1 MCDHKAEENRK
12 TMMKLEDIQAFIAFV
27 QLQSTSL
34 AAEQLGISQPA
45 VTRRIQNLEQVCAV
59 QLFDRQTRP
68 LKLTA
73 RGREI
78 YNKCCVIENEVNSLK
93 QVLLQQNQEKISLRI
108 GLPNSLLE
116 SGILATLG
124 ELKQEFPSAQLEI
137 SSGWGKDLLA
147 KLQDGQLDG
156 LIANAKQPHDLPKQY
171 QAKVMGTLHIRPMVN
186 KRLAKAGVSTWQDLQ
201 ELGWVLNN
209 EGCGFRSFLEN
220 KLMQHHQTLNL
231 KVEVIG
237 AGLQLDLVKQ
247 SIGAGFFA
255 QELVKHHPHCAE
267 LTTIE
272 TQELNLDM
280 LVYHAYRDGLSMQQ
294 IELFELV
301 MQRFQQKISL
311 S

>member
-1 MCDHKAEENRK
+1 MCDHKAEEDRK

-267 LTTIE
+267 LTAIE

-280 LVYHAYRDGLSMQQ
+280 LVYHAYRDGLSIQQ